1 MKIEDTTIE
10 FKSTPDK
17 FYTERSGLKSNTI
30 RRISMWSELKEFE
43 AFYQRYLHN
52 KTIVHQE
59 LYRIRIIN
67 TLTREEFTRTITDIT
82 QFEDLFVFSWMDE
95 E

>member
-1 MKIEDTTIE
+1 MKITETTIE

-17 FYTERSGLKSNTI
+17 FYTERSGLKPNTI
-30 RRISMWSELKEFE
+30 RRITMWSELKEFE

-52 KTIVHQE
+52 KTVVNPD
-59 LYRIRIIN
+59 LYRIKIIN
-67 TLTREEFTRTITDIT
+67 TLTKEEFIRVLTDIT
-82 QFEDLFVFSWMDE
+82 QFEDLFVFSWNGE